1 MGDES
6 GADGLADLGSMLR
19 SLRRQA
25 DLSQRELAGLSGV
38 PQSTVARIESGQCTD
53 PRFQTV
59 HRLIRAA
66 GGRLRLAGA
75 GDPAA
80 GDPAAGDPAASC
92 GCDDAGREVIQDDTR
107 RDEAGRRYPAH
118 LDVRKVRTLKDWSG
132 AWWAYSYTLAPDRWP
147 LRVPEVTYDLDRGR
161 RDERRLRERIRDSVV
176 IRRVT
181 EGVPDGCWR
190 LLAELPDGDVVGEL
204 RAHLRSLSLLY
215 GEDWGNGREVV
226 LDGVLVAPGLRLL
239 GIGRR
244 LVTRLAEETRL
255 AGVPAVCATAEFGGI
270 DFLRA
275 CGYQLD
281 GSRPAT
287 LRLPRPWSARS
298 G

>member
-6 GADGLADLGSMLR
+6 GAEGLADLGSMLR

-38 PQSTVARIESGQCTD
+38 PQSTVARIESGQSTD

-66 GGRLRLAGA
+66 GGRLRLASA
-75 GDPAA
+75 ND
-80 GDPAAGDPAASC
+80 AASSC
-92 GCDDAGREVIQDDTR
+92 RCEDARREVFQDDTR

-118 LDVRKVRTLKDWSG
+118 LDVRKVRRLKDWPG
-132 AWWAYSYTLAPDRWP
+132 AWWAYSYTLPPDRWP
-147 LRVPEVTYDLDRGR
+147 LRVPEVTYDLNRGR
-161 RDERRLRERIRDSVV
+161 RDERRLRERIRDSVR

-181 EGVPDGCWR
+181 DGVPDGCWR
-190 LLAELPDGDVVGEL
+190 LLAELPDGDIVGEL
-204 RAHLRSLSLLY
+204 RAHERSLDLLV
-215 GEDWGNGREVV
+215 GEDWGDQREVV
-226 LDGVLVAPGLRLL
+226 LDGVLVTPGLRLL
-239 GIGRR
+239 GLGRR

-255 AGVPAVCATAEFGGI
+255 AGPSAVCATAEFGGV
-270 DFLRA
+270 DFLLA

-281 GSRPAT
+281 GTRPAT
-287 LRLPRPWSARS
+287 LRLRQP
-298 G
+298 